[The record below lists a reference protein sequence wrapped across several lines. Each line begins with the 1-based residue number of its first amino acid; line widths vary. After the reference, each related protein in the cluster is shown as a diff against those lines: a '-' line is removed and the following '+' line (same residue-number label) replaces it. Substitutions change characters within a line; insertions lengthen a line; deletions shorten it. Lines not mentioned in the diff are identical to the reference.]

1 MKKKYNSPKSTVY
14 GFNLRDGILQSASQV
29 GGGGTYTPGVDS
41 GDSGDFDSG
50 VGGSGSG
57 SGSYG
62 NDDMSRQDNGGNSI
76 WDNVW

>member
-29 GGGGTYTPGVDS
+29 GGGGTNTPG
-41 GDSGDFDSG
+41 GDDFD
-50 VGGSGSG
+50 GGIGGIG

-62 NDDMSRQDNGGNSI
+62 EDDLSRQGNGGNSI

>member
-29 GGGGTYTPGVDS
+29 GDGTTTPG

-57 SGSYG
+57 SYG
-62 NDDMSRQDNGGNSI
+62 DDDLSRQGNGGNSI

>member
-14 GFNLRDGILQSASQV
+14 GFSLRDGILQSASQLSD
-29 GGGGTYTPGVDS
+29 GTTKPG
-41 GDSGDFDSG
+41 GDSGDFDPG

-62 NDDMSRQDNGGNSI
+62 NDDMSRQDNGGNTI

>member
-1 MKKKYNSPKSTVY
+1 MKKKYNIPTSTVY

-29 GGGGTYTPGVDS
+29 GDGTTTPG

-57 SGSYG
+57 SYG
-62 NDDMSRQDNGGNSI
+62 DDDLSRQGNGGNSI

>member
-29 GGGGTYTPGVDS
+29 GGDGTTKPTEDL
-41 GDSGDFDSG
+41 DPG

-57 SGSYG
+57 SYG
-62 NDDMSRQDNGGNSI
+62 DDDMSRQDGGGNSI

>member
-14 GFNLRDGILQSASQV
+14 GFSLRDGILQSASQV
-29 GGGGTYTPGVDS
+29 GDGTTTPG
-41 GDSGDFDSG
+41 GDDFDD
-50 VGGSGSG
+50 GGIGGSG

-62 NDDMSRQDNGGNSI
+62 DDDLSRQDGGGNSI